1 MPLITNQSAS
11 FAASNSISSSND
23 IRGIKPPVEIPNE
36 WVWAAWVLGFSLLA
50 LAIFLAW
57 KRFRSKLF
65 PPPPL
70 VIVPPH
76 VRAKQKLREALSLI
90 HDPRLF
96 CIAVSGALRVYL
108 EERFDFKAPE
118 RTTEEFMLDLQK
130 TSLLSPEQKQSL
142 AAFLQ
147 GCDLVK
153 FARFEPHEDELR
165 ALHDSALRLIDETQF
180 ESVTTTSSGAEAAAQ
195 ALQLK

>member
-1 MPLITNQSAS
+1 MPVVTNKSAIVVPPPS
-11 FAASNSISSSND
+11 AGASND

-36 WVWAAWVLGFSLLA
+36 WLWAIVLAAIVLFVA
-50 LAIFLAW
+50 LGVFAW
-57 KRFRSKLF
+57 KRFRHKLF
-65 PPPPL
+65 PPPPQ

-96 CIAVSGALRVYL
+96 CIAVSSALRVYL

-130 TSLLSPEQKQSL
+130 TTLLSPDQKASL

-147 GCDLVK
+147 ECDLVK
-153 FARFEPHEDELR
+153 FAKFEPHEDELR
-165 ALHDSALRLIDETQF
+165 SLHDSALRLIDETQF
-180 ESVTTTSSGAEAAAQ
+180 DQITSTQPAIGATTGTLLS
-195 ALQLK
+195 K

>member
-130 TSLLSPEQKQSL
+130 TTRLTASQKVSL
-142 AAFLQ
+142 ADFLQ
-147 GCDLVK
+147 QCDLVK
-153 FARFEPHEDELR
+153 FARFEPNEDELR
-165 ALHDSALRLIDETQF
+165 SLHDAALRLIDETQY
-180 ESVTTTSSGAEAAAQ
+180 EQIQAPLPGMNSPATT
-195 ALQLK
+195 LQPS

>member
-1 MPLITNQSAS
+1 MPVISNSGALVVPPQSAGGT
-11 FAASNSISSSND
+11 ND

-36 WVWAAWVLGFSLLA
+36 WLWAIVLAGIVVLVAAAVF
-50 LAIFLAW
+50 AW
-57 KRFRSKLF
+57 KRFGHKLF
-65 PPPPL
+65 RPAPV

-76 VRAKQKLREALSLI
+76 VRAKQKLREALALI

-130 TSLLSPEQKQSL
+130 TMLLSPDQKASV
-142 AAFLQ
+142 
-147 GCDLVK
+147 GCNIKWKIGNEPDY
-153 FARFEPHEDELR
+153 FAIEVRSR
-165 ALHDSALRLIDETQF
+165 
-180 ESVTTTSSGAEAAAQ
+180 
-195 ALQLK
+195 